1 MILLEIT
8 NGALNEIYRNMEI
21 AHLQKISIDIK
32 NINHLRQI
40 YIATIRALKQYNG
53 ICDNRK

>member
-21 AHLQKISIDIK
+21 AHLQKISTDIK

-40 YIATIRALKQYNG
+40 CIATIRALKKYIS